1 MRKTDATVEQPPF
14 LSLDFWT
21 HLGVEWRLMM
31 DRGGFRTASEV
42 IRPNLLDVSGHCK
55 DSLRS
60 VSFNLLTFVSH
71 PNFASD

>member
-31 DRGGFRTASEV
+31 DRGGFRTAV
-42 IRPNLLDVSGHCK
+42 
-55 DSLRS
+55 
-60 VSFNLLTFVSH
+60 
-71 PNFASD
+71 ASISTPSWCSIASYATTGWDL